1 MSASAPQPERVET
14 GEWIGRYRLCFE
26 IATGGMATVYLARSE
41 GPGGFEKLVALKRV
55 RQAYS
60 EEQEFVDMFLDEA
73 RIASKI
79 SHANVCQVFDFG
91 EADGA
96 HYITMEYLSGAPLS
110 RVRARL
116 TESLTP
122 QQDRLAP
129 WAIAAVLAG
138 VAEGLH
144 AAHELRGED
153 QEPLH
158 VVHRD
163 VSPQNIFLTY
173 DGVGKVLDFGVAS
186 ARNRLHKTTSGT
198 VKGKHGYMAPEQLT
212 ALPIDRRTDV
222 WALGV
227 VLWEMLARRPLFR
240 GRNESETLY
249 AVVNGTVPPPSE
261 VRDGVP
267 PALEEVAMAA
277 LQREPEDRYASAREM
292 GRALRRALASH
303 GEPVGPAEIAEWMQ
317 ELFAVDRER
326 ELEMIETAR
335 RHAEPRPLRER
346 TGAITVTRSTG
357 GVAAPPP
364 PTGGSRAPL
373 LPLALQRAL
382 GFRADQ
388 REFGLAQRGIGAHQF
403 NFGRHAQLEGLGH
416 ARMFGRGGVS
426 IDLRLLQGVV
436 RQHGLLAH
444 IQSRAFVVGG
454 QRLQLRL
461 FPGQFALQL
470 GAFQRPH
477 RLPGLDLVARLHI
490 KMHRARCRRVKAG
503 TDGGDHAAI
512 RRDVTFEAGA
522 FNNGD
527 GHARQAHRLLRRPQP
542 NISRQQPDQQRDGG
556 SAADQRPAPACPRRT
571 GVQHPVLPAGVTE
584 HPIVS
589 RHGHYR

>member
-1 MSASAPQPERVET
+1 VSASAPQPERVET

-373 LPLALQRAL
+373 LPLALLVVALLAVAAWWLTRPSTTPTDARAE
-382 GFRADQ
+382 APSAAPSSPSPPAIPEIETPEVAEPQ
-388 REFGLAQRGIGAHQF
+388 VPAPEPTLAAPETEPAPQPEVAPPAERPTRRPPPRPAPPPEDGTVNLA
-403 NFGRHAQLEGLGH
+403 A
-416 ARMFGRGGVS
+416 RGGWAEVYEGGRLLGQTPFRVTLPAGTHR
-426 IDLRLLQGVV
+426 LRLLPFGEEPAIALELEV
-436 RQHGLLAH
+436 RAGE
-444 IQSRAFVVGG
+444 VT
-454 QRLQLRL
+454 
-461 FPGQFALQL
+461 
-470 GAFQRPH
+470 
-477 RLPGLDLVARLHI
+477 
-490 KMHRARCRRVKAG
+490 RRVVQI
-503 TDGGDHAAI
+503 DPPVS
-512 RRDVTFEAGA
+512 DV
-522 FNNGD
+522 
-527 GHARQAHRLLRRPQP
+527 RP
-542 NISRQQPDQQRDGG
+542 S
-556 SAADQRPAPACPRRT
+556 
-571 GVQHPVLPAGVTE
+571 E
-584 HPIVS
+584 
-589 RHGHYR
+589 